1 MKIFDLKNNP
11 IGAFI
16 EMEDIKTKNKYSNY
30 VSFGKYINNENGT
43 DCDSFGI
50 DDMEIFH
57 NFIDEEDLKSCLNEE
72 FTEDFKLLSYKPYYT
87 NNNWQKIKEKIKQY
101 RKDN

>member
-1 MKIFDLKNNP
+1 MKIFDLKKNP

>member
-1 MKIFDLKNNP
+1 MKIFNLKNNP

-16 EMEDIKTKNKYSNY
+16 EMEDIKTKNKYNNY
-30 VSFGKYINNENGT
+30 VSFGKYINNKNGIN
-43 DCDSFGI
+43 CDSFGI

-57 NFIDEEDLKSCLNEE
+57 NFINEEDLKSYLNEE

>member
-1 MKIFDLKNNP
+1 MKIFNLKNNP
-11 IGAFI
+11 IGANI
-16 EMEDIKTKNKYSNY
+16 TMQDIKTKGIYNNY
-30 VSFGKYINNENGT
+30 VSFGKYINNENGI

-50 DDMEIFH
+50 SDMEIFY
-57 NFIDEEDLKSCLNEE
+57 NFINEEDLKSYLNEE
-72 FTEDFKLLSYKPYYT
+72 FTEDFKLLSYKPHYT

>member
-101 RKDN
+101 R